1 MQKIT
6 TDDDKS
12 AIGIE
17 NLSLSR
23 GGSTLFSDL
32 TLALAPGEKAV
43 VKAPSGFGKST
54 LLRCLL
60 GFVPVASGSVRIFGT
75 ELTPRSAWPLRCR
88 MAYVDQEPDLGDE
101 TVEAV
106 LKRPFSYKNN
116 QHLRPDPERTTKL
129 MEQLYLPK
137 NLLGKHVSALSGGER
152 QRITLIAALLLKRE
166 ILLLDEPTSALDRDA
181 AEAVVA
187 LLNGMPKL
195 TVLAISH
202 DSFLTTSFDRV
213 IDLPEHCR
221 RTA

>member
-75 ELTPRSAWPLRCR
+75 ELTARSAWPLRCR

-116 QHLRPDPERTTKL
+116 QHLQPDPERTTKL
-129 MEQLYLPK
+129 MEQLHLPK
-137 NLLGKHVSALSGGER
+137 NLLGKQVSALSGGER

-202 DSFLTTSFDRV
+202 DSFLSTSFDRV